1 MSTTSKGL
9 DVSKMAT
16 EGFGQMMNSMDFFK
30 RAWSSL
36 ATPFTPTLNVEE
48 LDKRI
53 TDLKAVEQWLSLNQ
67 NLLRSTIQGLEI
79 QRGTLDAINTVT
91 NSFGNAMK
99 PSDDSLAQSLARQ
112 AAAAAQ
118 KAVEPPP
125 PEAAGSKGRGMF
137 GPFDWSPF
145 GMPSSMLPG
154 FHTAQ
159 SSRIGSAAED
169 APGTKTGAGAAA
181 GEEGDADGAEE
192 SAAEKAARDAAD
204 NAADEASLE
213 TSAEAD
219 TGASGGAK
227 GEAADAASNA
237 KQTASG
243 GGATSQE
250 AGAGTAVPGMNP
262 LAWWEM
268 LQENFRQIAQAA
280 AGDLSRA
287 SAAAVSAAS
296 AGTNAVLKAGSAGA
310 GSGAG
315 TDKAAAR
322 GSRGTEGGSVS
333 AGRGSRS
340 AGSSGSATAP
350 RSRKATGSKGGSGG
364 GNAAATGAKRTRSK
378 SRSSKDP
385 G

>member
-1 MSTTSKGL
+1 MSRTSQGL

-91 NSFGNAMK
+91 NTFGNAMK

-118 KAVEPPP
+118 KAVEPPA
-125 PEAAGSKGRGMF
+125 PEAAESKSGGLFR
-137 GPFDWSPF
+137 PFDWSPF

-159 SSRIGSAAED
+159 SSRVGAAAED
-169 APGTKTGAGAAA
+169 APDTNPGAGAAA
-181 GEEGDADGAEE
+181 GEGADADGAEE
-192 SAAEKAARDAAD
+192 TAARKAARDAAD
-204 NAADEASLE
+204 NAADEAGLE
-213 TSAEAD
+213 TGAEAD
-219 TGASGGAK
+219 AGASGGAQ
-227 GEAADAASNA
+227 GAADDATSSA
-237 KQTASG
+237 KRTASG
-243 GGATSQE
+243 GGATPQE
-250 AGAGTAVPGMNP
+250 AGAGTLAPGLNP
-262 LAWWEM
+262 VAWWEM

-280 AGDLSRA
+280 AGDLSKA
-287 SAAAVSAAS
+287 SAAAVSAAT
-296 AGTNAVLKAGSAGA
+296 AGTSAVLKAGSAG
-310 GSGAG
+310 GTGAG
-315 TDKAAAR
+315 KAADKATPR
-322 GSRGTEGGSVS
+322 GKGTEGGSVT

-340 AGSSGSATAP
+340 GGSTGSATAP
-350 RSRKATGSKGGSGG
+350 RSRKATGSKGGSGAD
-364 GNAAATGAKRTRSK
+364 AAGTGVKRTRSK